1 MNNSTILDKPHPEA
15 FLQSSQ
21 QSPNCFFRM
30 ADIDGTR
37 QSPLVTLFPVFLVSA
52 FVSHAQVNVLT
63 GHNDNARTGLNP
75 NETIL
80 TTTNVN
86 IYGFGKIFSRPLDGS
101 VYAQPL
107 YVSNLPIPAKGTH
120 NVVIVATMHDSVYAF
135 DADSNLGSNAPP
147 LWKASFINPALGTNV
162 PLAATDV
169 APGQDCRTFLDEVG
183 ICGTPAIDLASGTL
197 YVVARTKE
205 PVVQVHRLHALDIT
219 TGNEK
224 SNSPVVID
232 AVVPGTG
239 AGSSGGFV
247 HFNQV
252 REMQRSALLLSGG
265 VVHIAWASY
274 CDIAPFHGWI
284 TSYDAQS
291 LQQVGVY
298 NCTPNGSSG
307 GFWMGGAGLAA
318 APDGSIFGVTG
329 NGTFDTGPN
338 PQNFGDSFVKL
349 TQGTNLALADYFT
362 PFDQSTM
369 DIQDNDLGAG
379 GAIVLPDSV
388 GSLAHPHLLVGAG
401 KLGKIYLVDR
411 DNMGHFNAGNDNQIV
426 QSFNFFSSQPGPP
439 HFFGLPAFFNNRL
452 YVQGVGESLKAYT
465 FTNGQ
470 LNTTPISQSAE
481 QLGFR
486 GATPSVSANGTNNGI
501 VWQLIPTPPSLRAY
515 DANNLSTRL
524 YDSYVNFQAGLPEQF
539 TLVKFNVPTVAH
551 GKVFLG
557 TLESLAVF
565 GLRTYFWSASRG
577 PAPGSTK
584 LTFSGPTGSTIVLQ
598 TSSNLVQWADLAT
611 FNNLPTGKI
620 TYTDSPP
627 PTESTRFYR
636 FR

>member
-1 MNNSTILDKPHPEA
+1 
-15 FLQSSQ
+15 
-21 QSPNCFFRM
+21 M
-30 ADIDGTR
+30 AAIIRTR
-37 QSPLVTLFPVFLVSA
+37 
-52 FVSHAQVNVLT
+52 FVSVIALVALMLIPPFFAEAQVNVLT

-86 IYGFGKIFSRPLDGS
+86 IYGFGKIFSRPLDGTP
-101 VYAQPL
+101 YAQPL
-107 YVSNLPIPAKGTH
+107 YVSNVSIPGKGTH
-120 NVVIVATMHDSVYAF
+120 NVVFVATMHDSVYAF

-147 LWKASFINPALGTNV
+147 LWKVSFINPALGTNV
-162 PLAATDV
+162 PLTTDV
-169 APGQDCRTFLDEVG
+169 APGQDCRTFLDYVG

-205 PVVQVHRLHALDIT
+205 PAGQIHRLHALDIT
-219 TGNEK
+219 TGNERA
-224 SNSPVVID
+224 NSPAVID

-239 AGSSGGFV
+239 ADSSGGFV
-247 HFNQV
+247 HFNQL
-252 REMQRSALLLSGG
+252 REIQRSALLLSGG
-265 VVHIAWASY
+265 VVHIAWCSY
-274 CDIAPFHGWI
+274 CDIVPYHGWI
-284 TSYDAQS
+284 TSYDAQT
-291 LQQVGVY
+291 LEQVGVY

-329 NGTFDTGPN
+329 NGTFDTAPN
-338 PQNFGDSFVKL
+338 PQNFGDSFIKL

-362 PFDQSTM
+362 PFDQGTM
-369 DIQDNDLGAG
+369 ESQDNDLGAG

-401 KLGKIYLVDR
+401 KLGKLYVVDR

-426 QSFNFFSSQPGPP
+426 QSFNFYSSQPGPP

-452 YVQGVGESLKAYT
+452 YVQGVGESLKVYA

-470 LNTTPISQSAE
+470 LNTTPVSQSAE

-501 VWQLIPTPPSLRAY
+501 VWQLIPTPASLRAY
-515 DANNLSTRL
+515 DANNLSTKL

-539 TLVKFNVPTVAH
+539 TLVKFNVPTVAN

-557 TLESLAVF
+557 ALESLAVF
-565 GLRTYFWSASRG
+565 GLRTYFWSATRG
-577 PAPGSTK
+577 TVPGSIQ
-584 LTFSGPTGSTIVLQ
+584 LVFSGPTGSTVVLQ
-598 TSSNLVQWADLAT
+598 TSSNLVQWVDLAT
-611 FNNLPTGKI
+611 FNNLPAAKV
-620 TYTDSPP
+620 TYTDSFPP
-627 PTESTRFYR
+627 GETPRFYR
-636 FR
+636 LR